1 MKAITQ
7 DRYGSA
13 DVLGLRDIDRPT
25 ASDHEVVV
33 RVHAA
38 GLARGVLHVMTGE
51 PYLMRLMGFGLTKP
65 KNPVPGMDVAGTVM
79 ETGAQVTRFKAGD
92 EVFGI
97 AKGSYA
103 EYAAASEDKLS
114 LKPESLTFEQAAA
127 ISVSGLTALRA
138 LDAAEV
144 GPGSSVLVVGASG
157 NVGTHAV
164 QIAVALGASSPV
176 SPAAPRPTSSPR

>member
-7 DRYGSA
+7 DKYGSA
-13 DVLGLRDIDRPT
+13 DVLRLRDIDPPT

-51 PYLMRLMGFGLTKP
+51 PYLMRIMGFGLVRP
-65 KNPVPGMDVAGTVM
+65 KNPVLGMDVAGTVT
-79 ETGAQVTRFKAGD
+79 EIGQQVTRFNIGD

-103 EYAAASEDKLS
+103 
-114 LKPESLTFEQAAA
+114 
-127 ISVSGLTALRA
+127 
-138 LDAAEV
+138 
-144 GPGSSVLVVGASG
+144 
-157 NVGTHAV
+157 
-164 QIAVALGASSPV
+164 
-176 SPAAPRPTSSPR
+176 